1 LKLRVFDLAF
11 PKPLAAS
18 LAVFIDSILASD
30 TEEPPLDRDY
40 VAWARSCSAR
50 LREGED
56 DFVSLD
62 ECDVGMLYK
71 DVLPDF
77 LDSRIRAFEELLSQ
91 EAGKEPMKV
100 VTGEMSDVAKLMSR
114 LLRAMNFDMF
124 DENWKG
130 DRQ

>member
-1 LKLRVFDLAF
+1 MKLRVFDLAF

-30 TEEPPLDRDY
+30 TEELPLDRDY

-91 EAGKEPMKV
+91 EAGKEPIKV
-100 VTGEMSDVAKLMSR
+100 VAGEMSDVAKLMSR